1 MFNFYVMPKISMLGI
16 FLMLIVFGSLAGFRI
31 CQFALL
37 MESVWLMA
45 MMFCTNRRNEFS
57 MVLALLLLT
66 IDFAMHSPPAMSV
79 NFAFTILGVG
89 LMVDHSIMVSLA
101 AKRRALMRRRKIK

>member
-1 MFNFYVMPKISMLGI
+1 MRDIHMSGISMPGI
-16 FLMLIVFGSLAGFRI
+16 FLMLIVLGSLAGFRL

-37 MESVWLMA
+37 IESVWLMA

-57 MVLALLLLT
+57 MVLALLLMT
-66 IDFAMHSPPAMSV
+66 IDFAAHSPPAMSV
-79 NFAFTILGVG
+79 NLAFTILGVG